1 MQTPSADVPVHSIS
15 SRQLLTDAQGVV
27 RSEAAT
33 LLQVAER
40 LDKAFPAAI
49 ELIYRC
55 TGTDLPGTVV
65 VSGVGKSGLAGQ
77 RISASFA
84 STGTPSHFLHPVEA
98 LHGDLGR
105 VRRTDVALLLSYG
118 GETDELTRLMDH
130 LKRVGVPTI
139 AITSRPDST
148 LGRLSDICIALGAIE
163 EACPLRLAPTTSITC
178 MNALGDALVL
188 GVMSLRKFSAEDFA
202 AFHPAGS
209 LGRKLLRVR
218 EVMSFKIG
226 ENLSVVSEAMTLR
239 QAMAMEELP
248 GRRAGAMIVINAHG
262 LLAGIFTDGDLRRRL
277 RQSANVL
284 DMPMRE
290 VMTANPKRVD
300 AEALASEAL
309 ALMNKH
315 RIDELPVVDSQN
327 RPVGLIDV
335 QDVVSLRIVE

>member
-1 MQTPSADVPVHSIS
+1 MQTPSAHVPVHPIS
-15 SRQLLTDAQGVV
+15 SQQLLTDAQGVV

-33 LLQVAER
+33 LMQVAQR
-40 LDKAFPAAI
+40 LDAALPAAI

-55 TGTDLPGTVV
+55 TATDCPGTVV

-139 AITSRPDST
+139 AITSRCDST
-148 LGRLSDICIALGAIE
+148 LGKLSDICIALGVIE

-188 GVMSLRKFSAEDFA
+188 GVMSLRHFSAEDFA

-226 ENLSVVSEAMTLR
+226 ENLSVVSEAVTLR
-239 QAMAMEELP
+239 QAMAMEDLP
-248 GRRAGAMIVINAHG
+248 GRRAGAMIVINAQG

-284 DMPMRE
+284 DMPMAQ
-290 VMTANPKRVD
+290 VMTANPKCVD

-309 ALMNKH
+309 AVMNKH
-315 RIDELPVVDSQN
+315 RIDELPVVDSKNQ
-327 RPVGLIDV
+327 PVGLIDV